1 MVHRSRPATLAAL
14 LVALMLMLAACGG
27 GAASSAPADDGGG
40 AAASAPADDGG
51 GGGETVSLSGGA
63 FSPATLTIPL
73 GTTVTFTDTTGHTVT
88 EGSDGQA
95 VDDPIVD
102 ESGGE
107 DVAVTFDEA
116 GTYNITCEIHP
127 NMNMT
132 ITVEG

>member
-1 MVHRSRPATLAAL
+1 VHRSRPATLAAL
-14 LVALMLMLAACGG
+14 LVALMLILAACGG

-40 AAASAPADDGG
+40 GG
-51 GGGETVSLSGGA
+51 DAGETVSLSGGA
-63 FSPATLTIPL
+63 FAPSTLTIPA

-102 ESGGE
+102 ESGGA
-107 DVAVTFDEA
+107 DVVVTFDEA
-116 GTYNITCEIHP
+116 GTFNITCKIHP

>member
-1 MVHRSRPATLAAL
+1 MHRSRTATLAAL

-27 GAASSAPADDGGG
+27 GAASSAAADDGG
-40 AAASAPADDGG
+40 AAGSAPADDGG
-51 GGGETVSLSGGA
+51 GGGETVSLSGGH
-63 FSPATLTIPL
+63 FSPATLTVPV

-102 ESGGE
+102 ESGGA
-107 DVAVTFDEA
+107 DVVVTLDEA
-116 GTYNITCEIHP
+116 GTFNFTCKIHP
-127 NMNMT
+127 SMNMT

>member
-1 MVHRSRPATLAAL
+1 MHRFRPATLAAL
-14 LVALMLMLAACGG
+14 LVALILTLAACGG

-40 AAASAPADDGG
+40 GG
-51 GGGETVSLSGGA
+51 GDAGETVSLSGGA
-63 FSPATLTIPL
+63 FAPSTLTIPA
-73 GTTVTFTDTTGHTVT
+73 GTTVTFTDTSGHTVT

-102 ESGGE
+102 ESGGA
-107 DVAVTFDEA
+107 DVVVTFDEA
-116 GTYNITCEIHP
+116 GTFDITCKIHP